1 MTKLEYFILAS
12 FWAAA
17 VLVLAQFSLELNE
30 LLRIIE
36 ESNLYVAANCDYHN
50 IILTNDSKP
59 SRALDNVKVPQR

>member
-30 LLRIIE
+30 LLRSKCEGKQKLIFLL
-36 ESNLYVAANCDYHN
+36 NLMPH
-50 IILTNDSKP
+50 
-59 SRALDNVKVPQR
+59 